1 MLDSYRAAPPAVLKA
16 AYRMKSDGG
25 WLRTPSGQACEEVMI
40 ERGFLQNEEA
50 EQLSA
55 AEFARL
61 AGQSVEGVVIEAPP
75 SFAEAK

>member
-1 MLDSYRAAPPAVLKA
+1 MLANYRAAPPAVLKA
-16 AYRMKSDGG
+16 AYMAKSNGG
-25 WLRTPSGQACEEVMI
+25 WLRTPSGRACEEVMI

-50 EQLSA
+50 EILSP

-75 SFAEAK
+75 TFKES